1 MGVRARVRRPR
12 RPGKPGCWLPHYARD
27 EDYEDYDDVEGWY
40 LRLALAFGLDMNDDR
55 DKLPPVKGGYVIRLL
70 VGADDGAAR
79 KFKVHIDWNGDADQR
94 PDEVLTSALE
104 HLEVL

>member
-1 MGVRARVRRPR
+1 
-12 RPGKPGCWLPHYARD
+12 
-27 EDYEDYDDVEGWY
+27 
-40 LRLALAFGLDMNDDR
+40 
-55 DKLPPVKGGYVIRLL
+55 LL